1 MQKYGKLVDV
11 VMQCSSVQLDGYKPL
26 RHEPIPEGFD
36 QQTQYAYEL
45 DPVETADEIVIGVG
59 IGVLQ
64 MDDPEEGMI

>member
-1 MQKYGKLVDV
+1 MQKYGKLAGG

-26 RHEPIPEGFD
+26 RHEQIPEDFD

-64 MDDPEEGMI
+64 VDGPEEGMI

>member
-1 MQKYGKLVDV
+1 
-11 VMQCSSVQLDGYKPL
+11 MQCSSVQLDGCKPL

-36 QQTQYAYEL
+36 QQTQFAYEL

-64 MDDPEEGMI
+64 VGGPEEGVIR

>member
-1 MQKYGKLVDV
+1 MRKYGKLVDW

-26 RHEPIPEGFD
+26 RHEPIPEDFD

-45 DPVETADEIVIGVG
+45 DPIETADEIVIGVG